1 MQGMQLGLRAMAAA
15 GALMVGTVQCGKR
28 ENTRY
33 EPPRDASGAM
43 TDPAAFDAFLGRV
56 RKEGEGTAMYT
67 EPRVWYILYA
77 QRLWGK

>member
-1 MQGMQLGLRAMAAA
+1 MQGMELGLRALAAA
-15 GALMVGTVQCGKR
+15 GALMVGTVQGGKR

-56 RKEGEGTAMYT
+56 RKEGEGKLRCSFLCQGMLP
-67 EPRVWYILYA
+67 EPV
-77 QRLWGK
+77 QPQ